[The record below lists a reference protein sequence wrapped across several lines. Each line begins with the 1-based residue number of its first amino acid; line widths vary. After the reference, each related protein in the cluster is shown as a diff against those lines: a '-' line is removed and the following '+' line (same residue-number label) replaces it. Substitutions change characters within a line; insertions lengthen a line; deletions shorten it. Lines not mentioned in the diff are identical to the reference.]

1 MDVGWIGT
9 GRMGTAMVERLAD
22 ADVNVT
28 VWNRTIAKAEPLRD
42 HGATL
47 AGSLAEMRGKQVVFT
62 MLTNDAALRA
72 VLTGDD
78 GLLAGTD
85 QVPDVIVDCSTV
97 SPETSAALRQACAK
111 HGAAFLAAP
120 VSGNPGAV
128 RAGQL
133 AIAVSGPRDAYDRVA
148 PLLER
153 IGRSVSY
160 MGDGD
165 SARLVK
171 IAHNL
176 LLGVLT
182 QGLAEITVLAEKGG
196 VPRHAVLEFLNNS
209 VLGSVFTRYKTP
221 AFVNLDYTPTFTP
234 PLLKK
239 DFDLG
244 LSAARTLDVPM
255 PVVELTARLV
265 QSLVESGHVD
275 EDFAVLLTQQATAA
289 DLELTPENA
298 NVDDGLH
305 R

>member
-9 GRMGTAMVERLAD
+9 GRMGTAMAERLAD
-22 ADVNVT
+22 AGATLT

-42 HGATL
+42 RGAAL
-47 AGSLAEMRGKQVVFT
+47 AGSPAELRGKRVVFT
-62 MLTNDAALRA
+62 MLSDDAALEA

-78 GLLAGTD
+78 GLLTGIGP
-85 QVPDVIVDCSTV
+85 VPDVVVDCSTV
-97 SPETSAALRQACAK
+97 SPETSAAARRACANR
-111 HGAAFLAAP
+111 GAAFLAAP

-128 RAGQL
+128 RSGRL

-148 PLLER
+148 PLLAR
-153 IGRSVSY
+153 IGGSVSY

-196 VPRHAVLEFLNNS
+196 VPRRAVLEFLNNS

-221 AFVNLDYTPTFTP
+221 AFVNLDFTPTFTP
-234 PLLKK
+234 PLLNK

-265 QSLVESGHVD
+265 RSLVDAGHVD
-275 EDFAVLLTQQATAA
+275 EDFAVLLIQQAAA
-289 DLELTPENA
+289 AGVELTPENA
-298 NVDDGLH
+298 TVDDGLG